1 MEDDIA
7 EQLETKIDALILEV
21 GGLTNAEVTDL
32 LESMCQRYQEQPAGL
47 LVGDAGGE

>member
-21 GGLTNAEVTDL
+21 GGLTDL
-32 LESMCQRYQEQPAGL
+32 LESMYQRYQEQPAGL